1 MVMYTIYI
9 YVIRCVYLYIY
20 KKLYKLKGSDVISC
34 YVFFLWVVI
43 RNTYL
48 VVFSSG
54 AKIC

>member
-1 MVMYTIYI
+1 MVMYTICY
-9 YVIRCVYLYIY
+9 YMCVYTYIGNY
-20 KKLYKLKGSDVISC
+20 VNKKDQMLLVVLGS
-34 YVFFLWVVI
+34 FWGVVI